1 MASCEEQS
9 WLQLAAGEAVVV
21 GEEEGR
27 CGQEDRRWD
36 WLHWWWVIGYL
47 RDQSPCE
54 GDDGQFPPVIEVVKK
69 SDQMSAR
76 EDDSTVKDLLSC

>member
-1 MASCEEQS
+1 M
-9 WLQLAAGEAVVV
+9 
-21 GEEEGR
+21 
-27 CGQEDRRWD
+27 
-36 WLHWWWVIGYL
+36 IGYL